1 MSVAPGG
8 ATRNSG
14 LALVWAQGRGGVIGL
29 DGGLPWHL
37 AEDLARFRAL
47 TSGHPVIMGRA
58 TWQSLPPRFRPL
70 PGRENI
76 VLSRDPHLAVE
87 GATVLPGV
95 EEAVAHVRGREAWVI
110 GGGSV
115 YAATIGRADR
125 LEVTE
130 VDEDVRGDTYAP
142 AVDDSWEVVSRDPA
156 EGWHTGA
163 GGLRY
168 RFVTYLRAR

>member
-1 MSVAPGG
+1 MSETA
-8 ATRNSG
+8 G
-14 LALVWAQGRGGVIGL
+14 LALVWAQGRGGVIGV

-58 TWQSLPPRFRPL
+58 TWQSLPPRYRPL

-76 VLSRDPHLAVE
+76 VLSRDPLLAAE
-87 GATVLPGV
+87 GATVVPGV
-95 EEAVAHVRGREAWVI
+95 DEALERVRGRDAWVI

-115 YAATIGRADR
+115 YAATIDRADR

-130 VDEDVRGDTYAP
+130 VDADVPGDTFAP
-142 AVDDSWEVVSRDPA
+142 VVDDSWRVASCDPA
-156 EGWHTGA
+156 EGWHTSS
-163 GGLRY
+163 GGLPY
-168 RFVTYLRAR
+168 RFVTYRRAQ